1 MKSTNNTVTNNP
13 NKLNNTTAI
22 NSSSQNNDNNNAY
35 PRNDEEKVVI
45 TQTLCRI
52 GQVFVYRVP
61 PMKTS
66 VGHRAEDW
74 NLAKPAATCSMQILQ
89 QDNALLIQLLRNAE
103 SSPASTTETFLFA
116 QAKLVFDISSGSSSS
131 SSSTGTEQQQQQQ
144 KPIEYWVEPVVD
156 SSRYFVIRCE
166 DEKTKRQ
173 AFVGIGKFDAFLPI
187 FPLFGKWV

>member
-1 MKSTNNTVTNNP
+1 MSSTIQNTSNKHNNP
-13 NKLNNTTAI
+13 TSVNR
-22 NSSSQNNDNNNAY
+22 SSQKHEEDDKNNDGLK
-35 PRNDEEKVVI
+35 DDEKVI
-45 TQTLCRI
+45 IKQTLCRI

-89 QDNALLIQLLRNAE
+89 QDNTLLIQLLRNVE
-103 SSPASTTETFLFA
+103 SSPTSTTEMFLFA
-116 QAKLVFDISSGSSSS
+116 QAKLVFDISCGGTTCST
-131 SSSTGTEQQQQQQ
+131 STGKEQQQQQQ

-166 DEKTKRQ
+166 DERTKRQ
-173 AFVGIGKFDAFLPI
+173 AFVGIGKFDSVLPPHLI
-187 FPLFGKWV
+187 LSVE

>member
-1 MKSTNNTVTNNP
+1 MK
-13 NKLNNTTAI
+13 
-22 NSSSQNNDNNNAY
+22 
-35 PRNDEEKVVI
+35 
-45 TQTLCRI
+45 QTLCRI

-89 QDNALLIQLLRNAE
+89 QDNTLLIQLLRNVE
-103 SSPASTTETFLFA
+103 SSPTSTTETFLFA
-116 QAKLVFDISSGSSSS
+116 QAKLVFDISSNTTCST
-131 SSSTGTEQQQQQQ
+131 STGKEQQQQQQ

-166 DEKTKRQ
+166 DERTKRQ
-173 AFVGIGKFDAFLPI
+173 AFVGIGTFDSFLPNFSIVKMGLTAILSPTSHSQRKVVYFFFFYFIKHNNLFFSRFI
-187 FPLFGKWV
+187 FPFSERLPRT